1 MATGAR
7 RSTSAHII
15 RVLSDMRN
23 VFDVVLSRGV
33 SADVKKRMTHDMT
46 AKNDSIVDT
55 SSHIIYYT
63 SLVIERRRSFACCR
77 GCGLTTSSNAP
88 LRLKEG

>member
-1 MATGAR
+1 M
-7 RSTSAHII
+7 
-15 RVLSDMRN
+15 RVTVTDFKQRCCSSSDMSN
-23 VFDVVLSRGV
+23 VFEVVLSKGD
-33 SADVKKRMTHDMT
+33 SADVKKRMTHDMI

-63 SLVIERRRSFACCR
+63 SLVIEGMRSFACCR
-77 GCGLTTSSNAP
+77 ACGLTISSNPP